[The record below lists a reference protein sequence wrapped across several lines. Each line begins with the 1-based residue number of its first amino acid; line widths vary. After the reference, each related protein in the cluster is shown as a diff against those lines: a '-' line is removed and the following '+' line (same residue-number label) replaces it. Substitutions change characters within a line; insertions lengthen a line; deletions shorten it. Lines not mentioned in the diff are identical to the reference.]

1 MQRLNL
7 ITNSFSIPFIRAN
20 QKKPKQFEIFNTKSK
35 TIVLTDGRRGDSTII
50 ETMDNVSTVKVST
63 DGFYEVMQR
72 PNEDSNA
79 LPVMRLPIAHTN
91 MFIVS

>member
-1 MQRLNL
+1 MQSL
-7 ITNSFSIPFIRAN
+7 T
-20 QKKPKQFEIFNTKSK
+20 FNTKSK

-50 ETMDNVSTVKVST
+50 ETMDNVSTVKVSL